1 MGEEIGQYLTFA
13 FMWMVIYGMLAF
25 GWVHL
30 RDVFRTEGGLL
41 FGALYYGYSA
51 TMVLGLAYIFAA
63 IGLPLI
69 GVDTSFLKPVQL
81 LVGNLS
87 TVVQLAGVLAVITGG
102 ALFLIRR
109 FQKPAPPPKDTPRTG
124 TPVRRAGKRK

>member
-13 FMWMVIYGMLAF
+13 FMWMVIYGLLAF

-30 RDVFRTEGGLL
+30 RDVYRAEGGLL

-63 IGLPLI
+63 IGLPLVGI
-69 GVDTSFLKPVQL
+69 DTSFLKPVQV
-81 LVGNLS
+81 LVGNMA
-87 TVVQLAGVLAVITGG
+87 TVIQIAGVLAVLTGG
-102 ALFLIRR
+102 VLFLVRR
-109 FQKPAPPPKDTPRTG
+109 FQRLEPPAKSAPRVTPSA
-124 TPVRRAGKRK
+124 RRSGKRK